1 MGDVYEYRFKVIVVG
16 DSGAGKTSII
26 RRYVQDKFVAS
37 YKSTIGLDFS
47 VKNIKW
53 DETSEVVLQLW
64 DIAGQERFR
73 NMTRSYYK
81 GAVGAIVV
89 FDVTREETYLKNQ
102 AWKQDID
109 KKVMHNGKPIPTL
122 LMANKCDM
130 QVGDFMKDRTVLDEY
145 CETHNFIGWY
155 ETSAKDNVGI
165 DAAIKNLVSK
175 LMADAGHMRA
185 NAAPAPGSIRLGERR
200 PAPPPE
206 DSSCSC

>member
-1 MGDVYEYRFKVIVVG
+1 M
-16 DSGAGKTSII
+16 
-26 RRYVQDKFVAS
+26 
-37 YKSTIGLDFS
+37 
-47 VKNIKW
+47 KNIKW
-53 DETSEVVLQLW
+53 DESSEVVLQLW

-130 QVGDFMKDRTVLDEY
+130 EVGDFMKDRTVLDEY

-155 ETSAKDNVGI
+155 ETSAKDNLGI

-175 LMADAGHMRA
+175 LMAEAGHSQA
-185 NAAPAPGSIRLGERR
+185 DAVAPATGSVRLGERR
-200 PAPPPE
+200 PAAQPE
-206 DSSCSC
+206 ESSCSC